1 MLKSSIDIRSSIN
14 CTFELNIMNR
24 YLRLAAISL
33 VVLSGCSTY
42 KNYSPS
48 INEASRSGLSLRKPV
63 IVSVF
68 DGRGNREGGQ
78 KPAQDIQSGIQKAYP
93 EAVTFS
99 DYFSPTPSGRV
110 RIKIRVQEL
119 GSQFG
124 SRLVSG
130 VAIANQ
136 YGKASALATDGWNTV
151 VASAQSQ
158 QTTFGSAMA
167 AEGWWIGTA
176 WLEVTVEDRRTN
188 KTISFTFPI
197 VSEHRETNMLG
208 YASAKAATK
217 RAWSTASAHLFSTI
231 DNVLLK
237 VRDQ

>member
-1 MLKSSIDIRSSIN
+1 MMRFPHFLAIGLLVFSS
-14 CTFELNIMNR
+14 
-24 YLRLAAISL
+24 
-33 VVLSGCSTY
+33 CSTY

-48 INEASRSGLSLRKPV
+48 VTEVSRNGLSLRQPV

-78 KPAQDIQSGIQKAYP
+78 DPAQNIKGGIKKAYP
-93 EAVTFS
+93 QAVTFS

-110 RIKIRVQEL
+110 RIRIRIQEL

-124 SRLVSG
+124 SRIVSG

-136 YGKASALATDGWNTV
+136 YGTASALATDGWNTV
-151 VASAQSQ
+151 VAHAQSQ

-176 WLEVTVEDRRTN
+176 WLEVMVDDKRAN
-188 KTISFTFPI
+188 KNISFAFPI
-197 VSEHRETNMLG
+197 VSEHRESNVWG
-208 YASAKAATK
+208 YGSAQAATK
-217 RAWSTASAHLFSTI
+217 RAWSTASAQLFSTI

-237 VRDQ
+237 VKEQ